1 MCQPEGPSCDWLS
14 TAQTAERVYARK
26 RSDLS
31 AMRFG
36 VVHRGA
42 KAPSGKRETE
52 KAGKRAGWS
61 CSVVVLPKSLGC
73 RVCPRPSGCASDCRW
88 PKPACSARVPA
99 LAEAVILAQ
108 SRANVALKFNRVALS
123 LAYYCDE
130 EHC

>member
-1 MCQPEGPSCDWLS
+1 MPLQEKERLERPVKEPDGAVVSWCCRRSPLVAEC
-14 TAQTAERVYARK
+14 AQG
-26 RSDLS
+26 RS
-31 AMRFG
+31 R
-36 VVHRGA
+36 
-42 KAPSGKRETE
+42 
-52 KAGKRAGWS
+52 
-61 CSVVVLPKSLGC
+61 
-73 RVCPRPSGCASDCRW
+73 CASDCRW